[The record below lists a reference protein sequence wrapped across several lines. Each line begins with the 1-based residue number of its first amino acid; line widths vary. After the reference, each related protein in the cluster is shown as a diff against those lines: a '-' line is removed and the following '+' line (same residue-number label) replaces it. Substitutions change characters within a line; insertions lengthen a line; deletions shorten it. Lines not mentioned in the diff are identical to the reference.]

1 MYVLV
6 FTFKYIVFIVL
17 DNVNSSE
24 SFNSFFYFREFLM
37 SHYTAHAYCPYYP
50 AECPK
55 KEVGNEFKWAF
66 FHYYARFLRMF
77 LINVKTYMGSL
88 IAIKLA

>member
-24 SFNSFFYFREFLM
+24 SFNSFFTSVNF
-37 SHYTAHAYCPYYP
+37 SWVITAHAYCPYYP

-77 LINVKTYMGSL
+77 LINVKTQMGSL
-88 IAIKLA
+88 IAIKVA